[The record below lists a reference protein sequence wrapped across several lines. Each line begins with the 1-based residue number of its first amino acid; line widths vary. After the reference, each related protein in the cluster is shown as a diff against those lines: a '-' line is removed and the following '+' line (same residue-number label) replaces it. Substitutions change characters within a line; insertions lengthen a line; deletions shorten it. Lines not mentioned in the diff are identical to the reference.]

1 MTEQV
6 FLEKLAYTLDAEGEL
21 SLDMVLD
28 DLEEWDSLSV
38 VSFIAM
44 ANTEC
49 GKVLQATDVQEAR
62 TVADLYAMVK

>member
-6 FLEKLAYTLDAEGEL
+6 FLKKLAYTLDTEEEL
-21 SLDMVLD
+21 SLEMVLD
-28 DLEEWDSLSV
+28 GIEEWDSLSV

-49 GKVLQATDVQEAR
+49 GKVLQAADVQKAKTIAE
-62 TVADLYAMVK
+62 LYAMVN